1 MGKAKPLSASVRPA
15 QSFQHGGILST
26 ALLLPLI
33 FLPTVFVGLEEGSK
47 QRPVPPTEVGYLVF
61 AGAGVLLLSQHRTF
75 CSVFKP
81 G

>member
-33 FLPTVFVGLEEGSK
+33 FLPTVFVGLKKEASS
-47 QRPVPPTEVGYLVF
+47 
-61 AGAGVLLLSQHRTF
+61 VLCHPQ
-75 CSVFKP
+75 K
-81 G
+81 